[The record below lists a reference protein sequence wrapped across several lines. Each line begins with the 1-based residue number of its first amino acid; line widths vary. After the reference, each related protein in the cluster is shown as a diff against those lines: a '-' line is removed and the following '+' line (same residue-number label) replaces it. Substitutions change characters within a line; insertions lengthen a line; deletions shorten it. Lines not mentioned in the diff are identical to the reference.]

1 MKEKEM
7 YDRLVEIVKQD
18 NFKEVGFSPAN
29 EHYGWMK
36 EIRDLRTTQD
46 TFLLTGIELLAM
58 CYLNEERDEEVI
70 KFYHEKITELLDDEA
85 TNERV
90 NKFFDEVDLTNE

>member
-29 EHYGWMK
+29 EHYSWMK

-46 TFLLTGIELLAM
+46 SFLLTGLELLAM
-58 CYLNEERDEEVI
+58 CYVQEEPDEEVI
-70 KFYHEKITELLDDEA
+70 KFYHERISELLEDEE

>member
-1 MKEKEM
+1 MKEQEM
-7 YDRLVEIVKQD
+7 YDRLVEIVKQE
-18 NFKEVGFSPAN
+18 NFHEIGFSPAN
-29 EHYGWMK
+29 EHHGWMK
-36 EIRDLRTTQD
+36 EIRDLRATQD